1 MRISTSFLNAWSSLP
16 QARGA
21 GMFAAQADSFLDSVA
36 HHDGQARTNP
46 PGAAAS
52 VADAVE
58 REQGADVESGKSDP
72 NMRRGDL
79 MEIAAL
85 ITGKYAGMSTIPGA
99 AVGGSAIKIPQD
111 MAERLSILDG
121 MLRRHIDR
129 IRAKSPRSTWPKS
142 LTKLH
147 HAVVSTLRGRPL
159 FQEVSRGRKGT
170 AALPFGLAWG
180 ILANNGNKKLPFV
193 AYSELPV
200 VSCPGAG
207 ACIQWCYS
215 LKAWRYPDAFVRQA
229 LNSLAARVDQAIN
242 PAMGARQWPTYCL
255 GAAVGASKRKLAEK
269 TVFFRLFVDGDFY
282 SQDNVVAWN
291 DALRLVTPG
300 GSLIK
305 TIVRKPV
312 AHGIEAYG
320 YSKCWDF
327 FINLHAKGY
336 TFAPNYVV
344 NASSGSRYAT
354 KPGMLQSMLA
364 LPVVRGEFRAI
375 PIGAYLTELDSV
387 LKGGSIQP
395 KVSDAAAKGRI
406 GQFLELHAINDAAS
420 AFDAA
425 NYLADK
431 MGITGLKSMPA
442 DARTLGNIRARI
454 FKNWIASLGKDK
466 TLYGEAVAEIAAD
479 NGVSVSVQ
487 RRKGV
492 SKKQLQDKMLAL
504 RLHEVLWAF
513 GLGGS
518 CPLVCGNCS
527 DNFENK
533 AAGVHRCAAK
543 PGSLFW
549 KTPIHIGL
557 H

>member
-1 MRISTSFLNAWSSLP
+1 
-16 QARGA
+16 
-21 GMFAAQADSFLDSVA
+21 MFAAQADSFLSAVA
-36 HHDGQARTNP
+36 HGHGKVRLNP
-46 PGAAAS
+46 PALASS
-52 VADAVE
+52 VADVIE
-58 REQGADVESGKSDP
+58 DEQDTEAGSDAKADSS
-72 NMRRGDL
+72 MRRGDL
-79 MEIAAL
+79 MQIAAL
-85 ITGKYAGMSTIPGA
+85 ITGKYAGGSTVPASA
-99 AVGGSAIKIPQD
+99 AGGRALKIPQS
-111 MAERLSILDG
+111 MSQRLGELESLLVGHI
-121 MLRRHIDR
+121 RRV
-129 IRAKSPRSTWPKS
+129 RASNANSDWPAL
-142 LTKLH
+142 LTKLL
-147 HAVVSTLRGRPL
+147 HAVQSTLAGMPL
-159 FQEVSRGRKGT
+159 FQDVPLGRRGST
-170 AALPFGLAWG
+170 ITVPFGLKWG

-215 LKAWRYPDAFVRQA
+215 LKAWRYPAAFVRQA
-229 LNSLAARVDQAIN
+229 LNSLAARVDAALN
-242 PAMGARQWPTYCL
+242 PNVGARQWPIYCL
-255 GAAVGASKRKLAEK
+255 GAAVAASKRKLTQK

-282 SQDNVVAWN
+282 AQDNVVAWN
-291 DALRLVTPG
+291 DALRLVTPR
-300 GSLIK
+300 SDFIQS
-305 TIVRKPV
+305 IVGRRS
-312 AHGIEAYG
+312 AAYGIEAYG

-327 FINLHAKGY
+327 FIDLHAKGY

-344 NASSGSRYAT
+344 NASSGSRFAAR
-354 KPGMLQSMLA
+354 PGMLQSMLA

-375 PIGAYLTELDSV
+375 PIGAYLAELDSV
-387 LKGGSIQP
+387 VKGGSIQP
-395 KVSDAAAKGRI
+395 RVSDAAARKRI
-406 GQFLELHAINDAAS
+406 SQFLELHAVNDAAS

-431 MGITGLKSMPA
+431 MGITRLKSMPA

-454 FKNWIASLGKDK
+454 FKNWIASMGTDK
-466 TLYGEAVAEIAAD
+466 VLYDEAVAEIASD
-479 NGVSVSVQ
+479 NGVSVAVQ
-487 RRKGV
+487 RKKGV